1 MNKATLK
8 YKIFNKIYNSEF
20 RKHSENRYLSEDNLF
35 ELKFQRKKDKLGAIL
50 FIGSLSWI
58 DHQLP
63 SIGLVI
69 LDLRIDL
76 NFDESFT
83 NLNILQHGYQSWSFT
98 TRYSSEDKDYSP
110 RLLGFLKYGQE
121 NIYTDHAGKPGNFV
135 SEGLLIG
142 YSKTE
147 EKGFLIGVNEI
158 GSQFTKFHILWDAN
172 KINSLSIIYDFYST
186 PEFKNNT
193 PVELT
198 QVRLDLFNDTPPE
211 LILEEYASGLGK
223 KAKVKTFE
231 ENVPTGW
238 CSWYYYYTNISEE
251 IILSNLHE
259 VKNRKLPIEFFQID
273 DGYQNEIGDWT
284 VVNEKFPRGVRFLAE
299 EIKKQGL
306 TPGIW
311 IAPFLVRQKSS
322 FFTLYPE
329 AILKD
334 AKGKPVPAIWN
345 PLWGLDFTYTLDVT
359 HPKSIE
365 FLEEL
370 FKTFTKDYGYS
381 YLKLDFLFSASLP
394 GVPYNKRLTP
404 FERYRQA
411 LELIRKV
418 VGKNTFL
425 LGCGA
430 PLIPSIGIFDGMRIG
445 CDVTPFWYPE
455 IKRRMLRDKHALSTE
470 KGLINTINRS
480 FMHRNLWLNDP
491 DCLIVRKEKNK
502 MTPEQTILMATVM
515 AMSGGILLVSDNLV
529 TIEEDRVQILQKA
542 LDLSKL
548 CQKKKSIPLGMFGN
562 SFPRGFINENGF
574 FAVWNPTPKDD
585 WIELDIPFKVKLI
598 DSNDYWTGEKIY
610 SLEVDNNLKKIKVM
624 LKPFQAIVIG
634 VKN

>member
-8 YKIFNKIYNSEF
+8 YKIFNKIIYSEF
-20 RKHSENRYLSEDNLF
+20 RKHSENRFLSQDNLF
-35 ELKFQRKKDKLGAIL
+35 ELKFSMKKDKFENMIYS
-50 FIGSLSWI
+50 GSLSWI
-58 DHQLP
+58 DHQRP

-69 LDLRIDL
+69 LDLKIELDFAPSL
-76 NFDESFT
+76 S
-83 NLNILQHGYQSWSFT
+83 NLKVYQHGYQSWSFT
-98 TRYSSEDKDYSP
+98 STYTDEEKDTSP
-110 RLLGFLKYGQE
+110 KMLGFLKYGQE
-121 NIYTDHAGKPGNFV
+121 NIYTDHSDKAGNFI
-135 SEGLLIG
+135 SEGLLLA
-142 YSKTE
+142 YSNLDD
-147 EKGFLIGVNEI
+147 KGFIIGVNDV
-158 GSQFTKFHILWDAN
+158 GDQNTKFQILWD
-172 KINSLSIIYDFYST
+172 KQRIVSLTIIYDFYCS
-186 PEFKNNT
+186 PEFKINT
-193 PVELT
+193 PIELT
-198 QVRLDLFNDTPPE
+198 QVKLESFEKTSPE
-211 LILEEYASGLGK
+211 MILEEFGSALGK
-223 KAKVKTFE
+223 KYKVKPVE
-231 ENVPTGW
+231 EDVPTGW
-238 CSWYYYYTNISEE
+238 CSWYYYYTNISES

-299 EIKKQGL
+299 EIRKQNL
-306 TPGIW
+306 KPGIW
-311 IAPFLVRQKSS
+311 LAPFLVRKKSS

-334 AKGKPVPAIWN
+334 EKGNPVPAIWN
-345 PLWGLDFTYTLDVT
+345 PLWGMDYTYTLDVT

-370 FKTFTKDYGYS
+370 FKTFTRDYGYN
-381 YLKLDFLFSASLP
+381 YLKLDFLFSASLL

-404 FERYRQA
+404 SERYRQA

-455 IKRRMLRDKHALSTE
+455 IKRRLLKDKHALSTE
-470 KGLINTINRS
+470 KGLINTITRS

-502 MTPEQTILMATVM
+502 MTPAQTILMATVM

-529 TIEEDRVQILQKA
+529 TIEPDRVEILEKA
-542 LDLSKL
+542 IELSKL

-562 SFPRGFINENGF
+562 SFPRGFLNQAGF
-574 FAVWNPTPKDD
+574 FGVWNPTEKDE
-585 WIELDIPFKVKLI
+585 WIELSIPLKIKLN
-598 DSNDYWTGEKIY
+598 DTVDYWTGEKIF
-610 SLEVDNNLKKIKVM
+610 SLEIDNTLRKIKVM